1 MKDVRST
8 VSQNITE
15 LRLLNNMTQ
24 LELAEKLNYSDKAI
38 SKWERGESLP
48 DVAVLV
54 TIADLFG
61 VSLDRLVREEGLAE
75 QVQKAK
81 PEKAAYNRRAV
92 GYVSEGAVW
101 TIAFLAFTITSLVSS
116 TATFAWLY
124 FVYALP
130 ISLVVKLVF
139 NSIWFNPRHNYF
151 IISALLWSILAT
163 VHTTFAY
170 FQIDISLIYLLG
182 VVGQV
187 IIIIW
192 SFIKKPKR

>member
-48 DVAVLV
+48 DVAVLLA
-54 TIADLFG
+54 IADLFG
-61 VSLDRLVREEGLAE
+61 VSLDRLVREENLAE
-75 QVQKAK
+75 QVQKTK
-81 PEKAAYNRRAV
+81 PEKTAYNRRAI

-101 TIAFLAFTITSLVSS
+101 TVAFLAFTITSLVSS
-116 TATFAWLY
+116 TSTFSWLY
-124 FVYALP
+124 FIYALP
-130 ISLVVKLVF
+130 ISLIVKLVF
-139 NSIWFNPRHNYF
+139 NSIWFNPRHNYL

-163 VHTTFAY
+163 IHTTFAH

-182 VVGQV
+182 VAGQA
-187 IIIIW
+187 IIVVW
-192 SFIKKPKR
+192 SFIKKPK